1 MRTACSSRPN
11 HNFEGER
18 TWCYTVTVKSLRL
31 GQLLPFPL
39 CLLAYLLRLLRRSE
53 PTTPLLVHLR
63 PRGHTVD
70 GHKEQLL
77 GLDLA
82 KKMIDIRKDGRE
94 DLFFG

>member
-1 MRTACSSRPN
+1 MSFAPVAQRHQSKRT
-11 HNFEGER
+11 R
-18 TWCYTVTVKSLRL
+18 TRGDTVTVKRLRVR
-31 GQLLPFPL
+31 QLLALPL
-39 CLLAYLLRLLRRSE
+39 CLLPDLLRLLGRSE
-53 PTTPLLVHLR
+53 PTAPLLVHLR